1 MYSYLKN
8 TLLNF
13 DHINIDDVENV
24 TTSKNEST
32 LNVTPSLDISF
43 YDRIKIQKIKDVI
56 SSMNEAWFSYV
67 IVPQNTTLEKI
78 SYDLYDSKDYWDI
91 LLLVN
96 ERMPIFDMYC
106 DYDIIS
112 EAGET
117 ALKEYEEKIY
127 RKKILSEVR
136 ERLRLKMQENYE
148 AENENLKIVK
158 YIQKNYIYDFIKY
171 INPLLTCQFI
181 KACYLIALFEFP
193 FICHSFHLPFSA
205 YRLKTLNIR

>member
-56 SSMNEAWFSYV
+56 STMNEDWFSYV
-67 IVPQNTTLEKI
+67 LVPQNSTLEKI
-78 SYDLYDSKDYWDI
+78 SYDLYESKDYWDI

-96 ERMPIFDMYC
+96 ERMPLFDMYY

-117 ALKEYEEKIY
+117 ALQEYENKVY

-136 ERLRLKMQENYE
+136 ERLRVKMQENYE
-148 AENENLKIVK
+148 AENENLKIIK
-158 YIQKNYIYDFIKY
+158 YIKKNYIYDFINY
-171 INPLLTCQFI
+171 INNDLSKVDI
-181 KACYLIALFEFP
+181 KNA
-193 FICHSFHLPFSA
+193 
-205 YRLKTLNIR
+205 

>member
-1 MYSYLKN
+1 MYTYLKN

-13 DHINIDDVENV
+13 DHINIDDVENI

-67 IVPQNTTLEKI
+67 IVPQNTTLEKV
-78 SYDLYDSKDYWDI
+78 SYDLYESKDYWDI

-96 ERMPIFDMYC
+96 ERMPIFEMNC

-112 EAGET
+112 EAGEK

-158 YIQKNYIYDFIKY
+158 YIQKNYLYDFINY
-171 INPLLTCQFI
+171 INNDLSKVDI
-181 KACYLIALFEFP
+181 KNA
-193 FICHSFHLPFSA
+193 
-205 YRLKTLNIR
+205 

>member
-13 DHINIDDVENV
+13 DHINIDDVENI

-67 IVPQNTTLEKI
+67 LVPQNSTLEKI
-78 SYDLYDSKDYWDI
+78 SYDLYGSKDYWDI

-96 ERMPIFDMYC
+96 ERMPLFDMYY

-117 ALKEYEEKIY
+117 SLKEYEDKIY
-127 RKKILSEVR
+127 RKKILSDVR
-136 ERLRLKMQENYE
+136 ERLRVKMQENYE

-158 YIQKNYIYDFIKY
+158 YIQKNYIYDFINY
-171 INPLLTCQFI
+171 INNDLSKVDI
-181 KACYLIALFEFP
+181 KNA
-193 FICHSFHLPFSA
+193 
-205 YRLKTLNIR
+205 

>member
-56 SSMNEAWFSYV
+56 STMNEAWFSYV
-67 IVPQNTTLEKI
+67 LVPQNSTLEKI
-78 SYDLYDSKDYWDI
+78 SYDLYESKDYWDI

-96 ERMPIFDMYC
+96 ERMPLFDMYY

-112 EAGET
+112 DAGET
-117 ALKEYEEKIY
+117 SLKEYENKVY

-136 ERLRLKMQENYE
+136 ERLRVKMQENYE
-148 AENENLKIVK
+148 AENENLKIIK
-158 YIQKNYIYDFIKY
+158 YIKKNYIYDFINY
-171 INPLLTCQFI
+171 INNDLSKVDI
-181 KACYLIALFEFP
+181 KNA
-193 FICHSFHLPFSA
+193 
-205 YRLKTLNIR
+205 

>member
-56 SSMNEAWFSYV
+56 STMNEDWFGYV
-67 IVPQNTTLEKI
+67 LVPQNSTLEKI
-78 SYDLYDSKDYWDI
+78 SYDLYESKDYWDI

-96 ERMPIFDMYC
+96 ERMPLFDMYY

-117 ALKEYEEKIY
+117 SLKEYENKVY
-127 RKKILSEVR
+127 RKKILSDVR
-136 ERLRLKMQENYE
+136 ERLRVKMQENYE
-148 AENENLKIVK
+148 AENENLKIIK
-158 YIQKNYIYDFIKY
+158 YIKKNYIYDFINYVNNDLSKVD
-171 INPLLTCQFI
+171 I
-181 KACYLIALFEFP
+181 KNA
-193 FICHSFHLPFSA
+193 
-205 YRLKTLNIR
+205 

>member
-78 SYDLYDSKDYWDI
+78 SYDLYESKDYWDI

-96 ERMPIFDMYC
+96 ERMPLFDMYY

-117 ALKEYEEKIY
+117 SLKEYEEKIY

-136 ERLRLKMQENYE
+136 ERLRVKMQENYE
-148 AENENLKIVK
+148 AENENLKIIK
-158 YIQKNYIYDFIKY
+158 YIQKNYIYDFINYVNNDLSKVD
-171 INPLLTCQFI
+171 I
-181 KACYLIALFEFP
+181 KNA
-193 FICHSFHLPFSA
+193 
-205 YRLKTLNIR
+205 

>member
-1 MYSYLKN
+1 MYKYLKN

-13 DHINIDDVENV
+13 DTINIDDVTNV
-24 TTSKNEST
+24 TVSKTENS
-32 LNVTPSLDISF
+32 LNVTPTLNIQF
-43 YDRIKIQKIKDVI
+43 YDRNKIQKIKDVI
-56 SSMNEAWFSYV
+56 STMNDAWFSYV
-67 IVPQNTTLEKI
+67 LVPQNSTLEKI
-78 SYDLYDSKDYWDI
+78 SYDLYESKDYWDI

-158 YIQKNYIYDFIKY
+158 YIQKNYLYDFINY
-171 INPLLTCQFI
+171 INNDLSKVDI
-181 KACYLIALFEFP
+181 K
-193 FICHSFHLPFSA
+193 
-205 YRLKTLNIR
+205 NV

>member
-96 ERMPIFDMYC
+96 ERMPLFDMYY

-117 ALKEYEEKIY
+117 SLKEYEEKIY
-127 RKKILSEVR
+127 RKKILSDVR
-136 ERLRLKMQENYE
+136 ERLRVKMQENYE

-158 YIQKNYIYDFIKY
+158 YIQKNYIYDFINYVNNDLSKVD
-171 INPLLTCQFI
+171 I
-181 KACYLIALFEFP
+181 KNA
-193 FICHSFHLPFSA
+193 
-205 YRLKTLNIR
+205 

>member
-1 MYSYLKN
+1 MYTYLKN

-13 DHINIDDVENV
+13 DHINIDDVENI

-96 ERMPIFDMYC
+96 ERMPLFDMYY

-117 ALKEYEEKIY
+117 SLKEYEEKIY

-158 YIQKNYIYDFIKY
+158 YIQKNYLYDFINY
-171 INPLLTCQFI
+171 INNDLSKVDI
-181 KACYLIALFEFP
+181 KNA
-193 FICHSFHLPFSA
+193 
-205 YRLKTLNIR
+205 

>member
-13 DHINIDDVENV
+13 DHINIDDVENI

-91 LLLVN
+91 LLHVN

-158 YIQKNYIYDFIKY
+158 YIQKNYIYDFINY
-171 INPLLTCQFI
+171 INNDLSKVDI
-181 KACYLIALFEFP
+181 KNA
-193 FICHSFHLPFSA
+193 
-205 YRLKTLNIR
+205 

>member
-56 SSMNEAWFSYV
+56 STMNEDWFSYV
-67 IVPQNTTLEKI
+67 LVPQNSTLEKI
-78 SYDLYDSKDYWDI
+78 SYDLYESKDYWDI

-96 ERMPIFDMYC
+96 ERMPLFDMYY

-117 ALKEYEEKIY
+117 SLKEYEDKVY

-136 ERLRLKMQENYE
+136 ERLRVKMQENYE
-148 AENENLKIVK
+148 AENENLKIIK
-158 YIQKNYIYDFIKY
+158 YIKKNYIYDFINY
-171 INPLLTCQFI
+171 INNDLSKVDI
-181 KACYLIALFEFP
+181 KNA
-193 FICHSFHLPFSA
+193 
-205 YRLKTLNIR
+205 

>member
-13 DHINIDDVENV
+13 DTINIDDVTNV
-24 TTSKNEST
+24 TVSKTENS

-43 YDRIKIQKIKDVI
+43 YDRNKIQKIKDVI

-67 IVPQNTTLEKI
+67 LVPQNSTLEKI
-78 SYDLYDSKDYWDI
+78 SFDLYESKDYWDI

-117 ALKEYEEKIY
+117 SLKEYENKVY
-127 RKKILSEVR
+127 RKKILSDVR
-136 ERLRLKMQENYE
+136 ERLRVKMQENYE
-148 AENENLKIVK
+148 AENENLKIIK
-158 YIQKNYIYDFIKY
+158 YIKKNYLYDFINF
-171 INPLLTCQFI
+171 INNDSARVEI
-181 KACYLIALFEFP
+181 K
-193 FICHSFHLPFSA
+193 
-205 YRLKTLNIR
+205 NQ

>member
-67 IVPQNTTLEKI
+67 LVPQNSTLEKI
-78 SYDLYDSKDYWDI
+78 SYDLYGSKDYWDI

-127 RKKILSEVR
+127 RKKILSDVR
-136 ERLRLKMQENYE
+136 ERLRVKMQENYE

-158 YIQKNYIYDFIKY
+158 YIQKNYIYDFINY
-171 INPLLTCQFI
+171 INNDLSKVDI
-181 KACYLIALFEFP
+181 KNA
-193 FICHSFHLPFSA
+193 
-205 YRLKTLNIR
+205 

>member
-56 SSMNEAWFSYV
+56 STMNEDWFSYV
-67 IVPQNTTLEKI
+67 LVPQNSTLEKI
-78 SYDLYDSKDYWDI
+78 SYDLYESKDYWDI

-96 ERMPIFDMYC
+96 ERMPLFDMYY

-117 ALKEYEEKIY
+117 SLKEYEDKVY
-127 RKKILSEVR
+127 RKKILSDVR
-136 ERLRLKMQENYE
+136 ERLRVKMQENYE
-148 AENENLKIVK
+148 AENENLKIIK
-158 YIQKNYIYDFIKY
+158 YIKKNYIYDFINYVNNDLSKVD
-171 INPLLTCQFI
+171 I
-181 KACYLIALFEFP
+181 KNA
-193 FICHSFHLPFSA
+193 
-205 YRLKTLNIR
+205 

>member
-43 YDRIKIQKIKDVI
+43 YDRNKIQKIKDVI
-56 SSMNEAWFSYV
+56 STMNEAWFSYV
-67 IVPQNTTLEKI
+67 LVPQNSTLEKI
-78 SYDLYDSKDYWDI
+78 SYDLYESKDYWDI

-96 ERMPIFDMYC
+96 ERMPLFDMYY

-117 ALKEYEEKIY
+117 SLKEYENKVY
-127 RKKILSEVR
+127 RRKILSNVR
-136 ERLRLKMQENYE
+136 ERLRVKMQENYE

-158 YIQKNYIYDFIKY
+158 YIQKNYIYDFINY
-171 INPLLTCQFI
+171 INNDLSKVDI
-181 KACYLIALFEFP
+181 KNA
-193 FICHSFHLPFSA
+193 
-205 YRLKTLNIR
+205 

>member
-96 ERMPIFDMYC
+96 ERMPIFDMYY

-117 ALKEYEEKIY
+117 SLKEYEEKIY

-136 ERLRLKMQENYE
+136 ERLRVKMQENYE

-158 YIQKNYIYDFIKY
+158 YIQKNYIYDFINYVNNDLSKVD
-171 INPLLTCQFI
+171 I
-181 KACYLIALFEFP
+181 KNA
-193 FICHSFHLPFSA
+193 
-205 YRLKTLNIR
+205 

>member
-13 DHINIDDVENV
+13 DTINIDDVENV

-56 SSMNEAWFSYV
+56 STMNEDWFSYV
-67 IVPQNTTLEKI
+67 LVPQNSTLEKI
-78 SYDLYDSKDYWDI
+78 SYDLYESKDYWDI

-96 ERMPIFDMYC
+96 ERMPLFDMYY

-117 ALKEYEEKIY
+117 ALQEYENKVY

-136 ERLRLKMQENYE
+136 ERLRVKMQENYE

-158 YIQKNYIYDFIKY
+158 YIKKNYIYDFINY
-171 INPLLTCQFI
+171 INNNSSEVDI
-181 KACYLIALFEFP
+181 KNA
-193 FICHSFHLPFSA
+193 
-205 YRLKTLNIR
+205 

>member
-13 DHINIDDVENV
+13 NHINIDDVENV

-56 SSMNEAWFSYV
+56 STMNEDWFSYV
-67 IVPQNTTLEKI
+67 LVPQNSTLEKI
-78 SYDLYDSKDYWDI
+78 SYDLYESKDYWDI

-96 ERMPIFDMYC
+96 ERMPLFDMYY

-117 ALKEYEEKIY
+117 SLQEYENKVY
-127 RKKILSEVR
+127 RKKILSDVR
-136 ERLRLKMQENYE
+136 ERLRVKMQENYE
-148 AENENLKIVK
+148 AENENLKIIK
-158 YIQKNYIYDFIKY
+158 YIKKNYIYDFINY
-171 INPLLTCQFI
+171 INNDLSKVDI
-181 KACYLIALFEFP
+181 KNA
-193 FICHSFHLPFSA
+193 
-205 YRLKTLNIR
+205 

>member
-24 TTSKNEST
+24 TTSKNSST

-78 SYDLYDSKDYWDI
+78 SYDLYESKDYWDI

-158 YIQKNYIYDFIKY
+158 YIQKNYIYDFINY
-171 INPLLTCQFI
+171 INNDLSKVDI
-181 KACYLIALFEFP
+181 KNA
-193 FICHSFHLPFSA
+193 
-205 YRLKTLNIR
+205 